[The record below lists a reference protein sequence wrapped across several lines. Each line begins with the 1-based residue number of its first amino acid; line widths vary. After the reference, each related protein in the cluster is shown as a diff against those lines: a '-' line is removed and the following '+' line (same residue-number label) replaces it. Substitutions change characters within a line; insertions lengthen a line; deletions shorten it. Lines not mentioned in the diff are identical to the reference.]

1 MAMQIS
7 IRTSD
12 PASATRAFPW
22 PVLEAG
28 NSSFENGVYSV
39 SLELKKLN
47 RSFSLTHEVEGA
59 GLITNWIHTGK
70 VRFVCS
76 VAAPVSAYREL
87 HVSDVPMQMIEW
99 DPDDLGSHPLF
110 TPMIVS
116 GSDIE
121 HTIDAERDGV
131 NPLWN
136 GKTLQLPKGS
146 RVAVCS
152 TFALKSGIL
161 GLLDFRLKEDY
172 KPGVFK
178 VEPSREEGFKFKVH
192 LSQNLFAH
200 LKYKR
205 HETPGSN
212 IMTHIVSSALTH
224 LKNDFAKDDGE
235 EGWESYINLRAL
247 ADTLESKEL
256 GHWENDDFDPEWVA
270 TSLYPHKVSMEP
282 LNEDD

>member
-1 MAMQIS
+1 MAMQVS

-28 NSSFENGVYSV
+28 NSSFANGVYSV
-39 SLELKKLN
+39 SLEHKEPG

-59 GLITNWIHTGK
+59 GLITNWINTGK

-87 HVSDVPMQMIEW
+87 HVSDAPMQMIEW

-121 HTIDAERDGV
+121 HTIDAETDGV

-146 RVAVCS
+146 RIAVCS
-152 TFALKSGIL
+152 TFALKSGLL

-172 KPGVFK
+172 APGVFK
-178 VEPSREEGFKFKVH
+178 VETKQRGRFQVQGLPFPKFVRPSKI
-192 LSQNLFAH
+192 SPDT
-200 LKYKR
+200 R
-205 HETPGSN
+205 HHARIS
-212 IMTHIVSSALTH
+212 
-224 LKNDFAKDDGE
+224 
-235 EGWESYINLRAL
+235 
-247 ADTLESKEL
+247 
-256 GHWENDDFDPEWVA
+256 
-270 TSLYPHKVSMEP
+270 
-282 LNEDD
+282 